1 MKKPTIT
8 KTESIEDLRDGT
20 FFEVFEFTDIH
31 AQGRTVKIPRGDI
44 NAPKRVRDFFLSNG
58 LPRNAI
64 SQSELEALLDSA
76 APRRRKLPQRF
87 GWVNQETYISPIG
100 VLGKQADAGIEW
112 GQPSFQPQAY
122 PLPRSR
128 CGDVSDWFTD
138 VTVECLFSSAF
149 AVALCAAFGAPLLRC
164 VDEPSFVINLS
175 GVSKSGKSTAVL
187 LAASVGGVGK
197 ESELPNFRS
206 TESATNDLF
215 NLNNDHM
222 LPLNE
227 TGLISGGRANVFHP
241 VRTLGY
247 AIAEGRALN
256 KNARSPYADAR
267 VPGDFKT
274 IAVMTAERSIEQY
287 AEDAGAQRDGGEFA
301 RIFDLAVRRGPHQ
314 SIFDLS
320 KPDEQSELAVAER
333 CRRLRDKIARN
344 HGVALPEYIQ
354 HLVAIGPALPSRV
367 RELQH
372 EFISCIDQSELPDA
386 AWRHACQSFG
396 ILFAGGVL
404 AGEVCLLP
412 LERNQLCEILRNVFV
427 DAARPYAARKGAF
440 AAAPQPLIENPAKL
454 LIRTLQQLKA
464 NGLLVERKTESTFG
478 AEIAGYW
485 KKAGDRIVF
494 TMHTASLRAT
504 LGNDRRLEAV
514 LLFLRDRKALIG
526 QKSSK
531 ALKLSLTQQ
540 CESSPRWPDG
550 RNVRS
555 IVFFRRIQ
563 PRRMPS

>member
-8 KTESIEDLRDGT
+8 KIESIEDLRDGT

-31 AQGRTVKIPRGDI
+31 AQRRTVKIARGDI
-44 NAPKRVRDFFLSNG
+44 GAPNRVRDFFLRHG
-58 LPRNAI
+58 LPKNAI
-64 SQSELEALLDSA
+64 SQTDLETLLDSP

-87 GWVNQETYISPIG
+87 GWANEDTYVSPIG
-100 VLGKQADAGIEW
+100 VLGKEIDAGIKW

-128 CGDVSDWFTD
+128 SGDVSDWFAD

-149 AVALCAAFGAPLLRC
+149 TVALCAAFGTPLLRC

-187 LAASVGGVGK
+187 LAASFGGVGK

-215 NLNNDHM
+215 SLQNDHV

-227 TGLISGGRANVFHP
+227 TGLIRGGKANVYHL
-241 VRTLGY
+241 VRTLSY

-256 KNARSPYADAR
+256 KNARSSYADAA
-267 VPGDFKT
+267 VAGDFKT
-274 IAVMTAERSIEQY
+274 IAIMTAERSIDQY

-301 RIFDLAVRRGPHQ
+301 RVFDLAVRRGPHQ

-320 KPDEQSELAVAER
+320 DPDEQSELVVAAR
-333 CRRLRDKIARN
+333 CRRLRDKISRN

-354 HLVAIGPALPSRV
+354 HLVAIGPALPHRV
-367 RELQH
+367 RELQN
-372 EFISCIDQSELPDA
+372 EFVSCIDQSELPDA
-386 AWRHACQSFG
+386 AWRHLCQSFG

-404 AGEVCLLP
+404 AGEACLFP
-412 LERNQLCEILRNVFV
+412 LERDQLCDALRNVFL
-427 DAARPYAARKGAF
+427 DAARPHAARKDGLGT
-440 AAAPQPLIENPAKL
+440 AAQPRIEDQAKL
-454 LIRTLQQLKA
+454 LGQTLKRLKA
-464 NGLLVERKTESTFG
+464 NGLLVERSTASTAG

-485 KKAGDRIVF
+485 ENVGGCIVY
-494 TMHTASLRAT
+494 TMHTASLRKA
-504 LGNDRRLEAV
+504 LGSDDRLDAA
-514 LLFLRDRKALIG
+514 LCFLRDRKALIG
-526 QKSSK
+526 QNSSK
-531 ALKLSLTQQ
+531 ALKGSLLQQ
-540 CESSPRWPDG
+540 CETISRWPGGG
-550 RNVRS
+550 RFRS

-563 PRRMPS
+563 PRRTPL